1 MLYGMREYFQPEGE
15 MEDLLVEKLTVI
27 SWRDRRVLL
36 AECAGIEKER
46 TAQVENVITQRI
58 EDDRTKLLGIRWD
71 GPNSITLKRVI
82 DLLTDLRSDIR
93 DRGFNK
99 EEDLPI
105 LLALYSTTDDG
116 VPVGIFAQYV
126 CGMESA
132 ELYSRGG
139 DPKMGTGIPL
149 EEAKKFID
157 KLIEGEIKMLEL
169 LMDASQ
175 GREAELL
182 KYTNAASLVP
192 TQAMLDRL
200 TKYETNL
207 SREFERTLH
216 QLERLQKMRR
226 GQPVAP
232 PINVQISR

>member
-1 MLYGMREYFQPEGE
+1 MLYRMREYFQPEGE

-116 VPVGIFAQYV
+116 SLSEFSLSTFAAWNPR
-126 CGMESA
+126 SFI
-132 ELYSRGG
+132 RGEE
-139 DPKMGTGIPL
+139 IRRWERASPL
-149 EEAKKFID
+149 R
-157 KLIEGEIKMLEL
+157 GEKVY
-169 LMDASQ
+169 
-175 GREAELL
+175 R
-182 KYTNAASLVP
+182 
-192 TQAMLDRL
+192 
-200 TKYETNL
+200 
-207 SREFERTLH
+207 
-216 QLERLQKMRR
+216 
-226 GQPVAP
+226 
-232 PINVQISR
+232 